1 MTIYGLYAQNGHRAG
16 FWVQHRSWT
25 NTCAQVQSIA
35 GRQAGALEGTA
46 PLYGSPEV
54 RMRVFDVRSGRPMQN
69 PPSLMPPHDR
79 SYTRIAEP
87 SWYDRSLDAKEL
99 ADGKASD
106 SQIPHQE
113 VFVTAASILK
123 AAAITSAATKA
134 NNQRLPQNAPKT
146 DARRERR
153 ERREQREH
161 RKSRGI

>member
-1 MTIYGLYAQNGHRAG
+1 MTLYRLYAENGHRAG
-16 FWVQHRSWT
+16 FWVQHRSWG
-25 NTCAQVQSIA
+25 NICAQVQSIA
-35 GRQAGALEGTA
+35 GLRSGALPGIA
-46 PLYGSPEV
+46 PLHDKAEV
-54 RMRVFDVRSGRPMQN
+54 LVRVFDVRSGRPMQN

-106 SQIPHQE
+106 SQIAHQE

-153 ERREQREH
+153 ERREH